1 MTHRACARLPLSLC
15 QKAQGLHTPIRLVSG
30 VEAANWA
37 EPDGNQ
43 VNAIMLAGANADQHL
58 RQRFLATSTRVR
70 LLHKGGIKVP
80 RIWDGF
86 RRPVDATRVARKV

>member
-1 MTHRACARLPLSLC
+1 MRL
-15 QKAQGLHTPIRLVSG
+15 LHTPIRLVSG

-43 VNAIMLAGANADQHL
+43 VNAIESIDANADRHI
-58 RQRFLATSTRVR
+58 RQRFLANGTKFR

-86 RRPVDATRVARKV
+86 RRPVDATRVARKS